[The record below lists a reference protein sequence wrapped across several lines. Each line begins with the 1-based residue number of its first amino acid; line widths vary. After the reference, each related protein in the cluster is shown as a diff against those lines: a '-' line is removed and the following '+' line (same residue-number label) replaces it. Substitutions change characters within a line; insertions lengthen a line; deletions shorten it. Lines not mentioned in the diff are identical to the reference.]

1 MRPVNRYK
9 IACLKSSRER
19 EGEGEE
25 GGGRG
30 SVKRSNLVSRRIF
43 MKIKKQRGGEADLY
57 KFRTEPD
64 RKKRGEKKEKR
75 KKI

>member
-1 MRPVNRYK
+1 
-9 IACLKSSRER
+9 
-19 EGEGEE
+19 
-25 GGGRG
+25 
-30 SVKRSNLVSRRIF
+30 
-43 MKIKKQRGGEADLY
+43 MKIKKQRGGGTDLY